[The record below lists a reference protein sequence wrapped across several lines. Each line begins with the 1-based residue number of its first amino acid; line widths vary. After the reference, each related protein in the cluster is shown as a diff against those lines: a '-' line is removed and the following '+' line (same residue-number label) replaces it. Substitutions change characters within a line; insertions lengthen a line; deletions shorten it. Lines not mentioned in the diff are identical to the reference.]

1 MGVKFQ
7 KAYQMCLDQN
17 PFIYLK
23 IYLIR
28 VANLNQ
34 NLMQTREDAI
44 SDINATF
51 S

>member
-34 NLMQTREDAI
+34 NLMQTRVDVI
-44 SDINATF
+44 SDINAAF

>member
-17 PFIYLK
+17 PFINLK
-23 IYLIR
+23 KYLIR
-28 VANLNQ
+28 VGNLNQ
-34 NLMQTREDAI
+34 NLMQARVDAI
-44 SDINATF
+44 SDINSPF